1 MSDKKLL
8 FVFNPKSGM
17 GLIKNHLLD
26 IVDIMVKAGY
36 EPTVYPT
43 QARGDATRKI
53 RENGAEYDRIV
64 CSGGDGTL
72 DEVVTG
78 MQEANLSIPLGYIP
92 AGSTNDFARTLG
104 IPNDM
109 VKAAEIAVGEHIF
122 PCDVGQFNDD
132 TFIYIAGFG
141 IFTEISYETPQQ
153 LKNVFG
159 HAAYILSAAKSLA
172 SIPSYLMQVEANG
185 EVIQDKFIYG
195 MITNSIS
202 VAGFKGLTGKNVQLD
217 DGEFEVTLVKTPTN
231 PIELNEIIAYLTG
244 ILPETKMV
252 YTFKSSHIQIR
263 SRSSVS
269 WTMDG
274 ENGGDHWS
282 VDIRNH
288 HKVLNILT
296 KETEKEMEKEA
307 EKMNIKLET
316 EE

>member
-1 MSDKKLL
+1 MSKKKLL

-17 GLIKNHLLD
+17 GLIKNNLLD
-26 IVDIMVKAGY
+26 IVNVMVKAGY
-36 EPTVYPT
+36 DPMVYPT
-43 QARGDATRKI
+43 QARGDATRKVK
-53 RENGAEYDRIV
+53 EDGANYDRIV

-78 MQEANLSIPLGYIP
+78 MHEADLQIPLGYIP

-104 IPNDM
+104 IPSDM

-141 IFTEISYETPQQ
+141 IFTEISYDTPQE
-153 LKNVFG
+153 LKNVLG

-172 SIPSYLMQVEANG
+172 TIPSYLMQIEVNG
-185 EVIQDKFIYG
+185 ETIQDRFIYG
-195 MITNSIS
+195 MITNSVS
-202 VAGFKGLTGKNVQLD
+202 VAGFKGLTGKDVQLD
-217 DGEFEVTLVKTPTN
+217 DGEFEVTLIKSPSN
-231 PIELNEIIAYLTG
+231 PIELSEIIEYLTG
-244 ILPETKMV
+244 IISDTKMV
-252 YTFKSSHIQIR
+252 YTFKTSNISIR

-274 ENGGDHWS
+274 ENGGEHWS
-282 VDIRNH
+282 VEIKNH
-288 HKVLNILT
+288 HRKLNILT
-296 KETEKEMEKEA
+296 KE
-307 EKMNIKLET
+307 

>member
-1 MSDKKLL
+1 MSERKLL

-17 GLIKNHLLD
+17 GLIKNNLLD
-26 IVDIMVKAGY
+26 IVDVMVKAGY
-36 EPTVYPT
+36 DPTVYPT
-43 QARGDATRKI
+43 QARGDATRKV
-53 RENGAEYDRIV
+53 RMDGAGYDRIV

-78 MQEANLSIPLGYIP
+78 MREADLHMPLGYIP

-109 VKAAEIAVGEHIF
+109 GKAAEIAVGEHVF

-141 IFTEISYETPQQ
+141 LFTEISYETPQE
-153 LKNVFG
+153 LKNIFG

-172 SIPSYLMQVEANG
+172 SIPNYLMQVEANG
-185 EVIQDKFIYG
+185 EIIQDRFIYG
-195 MITNSIS
+195 MVTNSVS
-202 VAGFKGLTGKNVQLD
+202 VAGFKGLTGKDVQLD
-217 DGEFEVTLVKTPTN
+217 DGEFEVTLVKSPDN
-231 PIELNEIIAYLTG
+231 PIELNEIVAYLTG
-244 ILPETKMV
+244 LLPETKMV
-252 YTFKSSHIQIR
+252 YSFKTSHIQLR

-274 ENGGDHWS
+274 ENGGEHWS
-282 VDIRNH
+282 VEIKNH
-288 HKVLNILT
+288 HRKLNILT
-296 KETEKEMEKEA
+296 KE
-307 EKMNIKLET
+307 

>member
-1 MSDKKLL
+1 MSEKKLL

-26 IVDIMVKAGY
+26 IIDIMVKAGY

-43 QARGDATRKI
+43 QARGDATRI
-53 RENGAEYDRIV
+53 VRATGANYERIV

-78 MQEANLSIPLGYIP
+78 MREGNVKVPLGYIP

-109 VKAAEIAVGEHIF
+109 VKAAQIAVGNHAF
-122 PCDVGQFNDD
+122 ACDVGQFNDD

-141 IFTEISYETPQQ
+141 IFTEISYDTPQE
-153 LKNVFG
+153 LKNVLG

-185 EVIQDKFIYG
+185 EVIQDRFIYG

-202 VAGFKGLTGKNVQLD
+202 VAGFKGLTGKDVQLD
-217 DGEFEVTLVKTPTN
+217 DGEFEVTLIKSPTN

-244 ILPETKMV
+244 ITHESKMV
-252 YTFKSSHIQIR
+252 YAFKASQVQVR
-263 SRSSVS
+263 SRSSVT

-274 ENGGDHWS
+274 ENGGEHWC
-282 VDIRNH
+282 VDIKNH
-288 HKVLNILT
+288 HQCLKIMT
-296 KETEKEMEKEA
+296 KED
-307 EKMNIKLET
+307 
-316 EE
+316 